1 MNSQMKRGTLEL
13 CALSVVS
20 RGDCYGYELVNR
32 ISKCME
38 ITEGTIYP
46 LMKRLK
52 ESELID
58 SYIVEST
65 EGPPRKYYKLTES
78 GAAELERLTEE
89 WFEFADNINRLLK
102 GEYDSNESNE

>member
-13 CALSVVS
+13 CALSVMS

-52 ESELID
+52 DSGLID
-58 SYIVEST
+58 SYIVESS
-65 EGPPRKYYKLTES
+65 EGPPRKYYKLTEA
-78 GAAELERLTEE
+78 GAEELARLSKE
-89 WFEFADNINRLLK
+89 WYEFTQSIDKLLK
-102 GEYDSNESNE
+102 GEFE

>member
-13 CALSVVS
+13 CALSVMS

-52 ESELID
+52 ESGLID

-65 EGPPRKYYKLTES
+65 EGPPRKYYKLKEA
-78 GAAELERLTEE
+78 GAEELARLSEE
-89 WFEFADNINRLLK
+89 WFEFTQSIDKLLK
-102 GEYDSNESNE
+102 GEFEEL

>member
-13 CALSVVS
+13 CALSVVN

-38 ITEGTIYP
+38 ITDGTIYP

-52 ESELID
+52 DSGLID

-65 EGPPRKYYKLTES
+65 EGPPRKYYKITDD
-78 GAAELERLTEE
+78 GKAELERLSEE
-89 WFEFADNINRLLK
+89 WFEFVESINELLK
-102 GEYDSNESNE
+102 GDNADESNE

>member
-1 MNSQMKRGTLEL
+1 MNSQMKRGTLEM

-52 ESELID
+52 DSGLID
-58 SYIVEST
+58 SYIVESN
-65 EGPPRKYYKLTES
+65 EGPTRKYYKLTEA
-78 GAAELERLTEE
+78 GREELDRLTEE
-89 WFEFADNINRLLK
+89 WFELTQSIERLLK
-102 GEYDSNESNE
+102 GEFGNYDSEQ

>member
-1 MNSQMKRGTLEL
+1 MNSQMKRGTLEM
-13 CALSVVS
+13 CALSVVN

-52 ESELID
+52 DSGLID
-58 SYIVEST
+58 SYIVESN
-65 EGPPRKYYKLTES
+65 EGPPRKYYKITEAGS
-78 GAAELERLTEE
+78 EELNRLTEE
-89 WFEFADNINRLLK
+89 WFEFTQSIERLLK
-102 GEYDSNESNE
+102 GEFGNYDSK

>member
-13 CALSVVS
+13 CALSVMS

-52 ESELID
+52 ESGLID
-58 SYIVEST
+58 SYIVESN
-65 EGPPRKYYKLTES
+65 EGPPRKYYKLTEA
-78 GAAELERLTEE
+78 GAEELTRLSEE
-89 WFEFADNINRLLK
+89 WFEFTQSIDKLLK
-102 GEYDSNESNE
+102 GEFEEL

>member
-38 ITEGTIYP
+38 ITDGTIYP

-52 ESELID
+52 ESGMID

-65 EGPPRKYYKLTES
+65 EGPPRKYYKITDNGML
-78 GAAELERLTEE
+78 ELNKLSDE
-89 WFEFADNINRLLK
+89 WFEFAESINQLLK
-102 GEYDSNESNE
+102 GEDSDEGNE

>member
-1 MNSQMKRGTLEL
+1 MNSQMKRGTLEM
-13 CALSVVS
+13 CALSVVN

-52 ESELID
+52 DSGLID
-58 SYIVEST
+58 SYIVESN
-65 EGPPRKYYKLTES
+65 EGPPRKYYKITEAGS
-78 GAAELERLTEE
+78 EELNRLTEE
-89 WFEFADNINRLLK
+89 WFEFTQSIERLLK
-102 GEYDSNESNE
+102 GEFGNNDSK